1 MGAQAAQQPG
11 PEQWDGIV
19 RRSFD
24 VTVRGVNAEE
34 RSVEVVASTTS
45 IDAHGDILEQDWRLD
60 RYKKNPVVLWHHNR
74 FESGPWS
81 MGEGIR
87 PEDLLP
93 IGHAEN
99 VRVENGDLCA
109 KLLFG
114 SAEYNQM
121 SERVFLG
128 FKEGHIRAVSV
139 GFRPGKI
146 TEEKVDG
153 GTLYRLSQNDL
164 YEISA
169 VPIPSNPDAV
179 AKHIAFE
186 RSHLGRMAAETN
198 EETPTMAM
206 TNEEKAALEAA
217 QAEARTTKARVTA
230 LESELAAEKAVST
243 KLTTELKAA
252 SERAQKAEDVSRE
265 AEIDALVGKK
275 ITPAE
280 KDEYLKLAKEVGVDR
295 VKAIVAQRPDLT
307 LTDPVKVG
315 GKGVSSDEPA
325 PDPVGAQSGASG
337 DISKAAAEAAS
348 KA

>member
-1 MGAQAAQQPG
+1 MGAKAAQQPG
-11 PEQWDGIV
+11 PQQWDGIV

-24 VTVRGVNAEE
+24 VTIRGVNPEE
-34 RSVEVVASTTS
+34 RSVEVIASTTS
-45 IDAHGDILEQDWRLD
+45 VDGHGDILEQDWRLE
-60 RYKKNPVVLWHHNR
+60 RYRKNPVVLWHHNR
-74 FESGPWS
+74 FESSPWS

-99 VRVENGDLCA
+99 VRIENGCLCA

-198 EETPTMAM
+198 EETTTMAM

-217 QAEARTTKARVTA
+217 QSEARTMKTRVTA
-230 LESELAAEKAVST
+230 LESDLAAEKAVT
-243 KLTTELKAA
+243 GKLTTELKTA
-252 SERAQKAEDVSRE
+252 SERASKAEDVSRE

-280 KDEYLKLAKEVGVDR
+280 KDEYLKLAKDIGTDR
-295 VKAIVAQRPDLT
+295 VKAIVAQRPDLK
-307 LTDPVKVG
+307 LVDPVKVD
-315 GKGVSSDEPA
+315 GKGVGDDQTA
-325 PDPVGAQSGASG
+325 PPPSEGAGGASE
-337 DISKAAAEAAS
+337 DISKAAMDAVH